1 MEGLS
6 TEKDNCKE
14 RKRIDM
20 FRETNKKPYKP
31 PFFKINLNYFKNF
44 TKFQIS

>member
-20 FRETNKKPYKP
+20 FRGTNKKPYMK
-31 PFFKINLNYFKNF
+31 
-44 TKFQIS
+44 KFDEKFLKY

>member
-20 FRETNKKPYKP
+20 FRETNKKPY
-31 PFFKINLNYFKNF
+31 
-44 TKFQIS
+44 TKSFAGILPEFAQFCDLT